1 LKIFFTKKVD
11 MSKTAL
17 PSLSQAEREHLWPA
31 LPLSEWQETYRTVHM
46 WMQIVGKV
54 KLELH
59 PYINHWWQT
68 AFYITTRGMTT
79 GPIPFGRTTFE
90 ITFDFIDHQL
100 FLLTS
105 QGIMRAMPLIPRS
118 VADFYHELMALLHSE
133 GIDVKINTLP
143 SEVADP
149 IPCDINHQDASYDAA
164 TVHRLWCIL
173 VQVDRVF
180 KVFRSD
186 FIGKNSPVHFFW
198 GGFDLAVTRFS
209 GRRAP
214 LRKGADA
221 ITREGYSHEVISC
234 GFWPG
239 GSTING
245 PAFYAY
251 AAPEPDG
258 FKTATIRPPEAFYS
272 TDLSECLL
280 LYDEVRKATSPDQMI
295 LDFCQSTYE
304 AAATLAHWDRE
315 ALERAHS

>member
-1 LKIFFTKKVD
+1 
-11 MSKTAL
+11 MSRTTL
-17 PSLSQAEREHLWPA
+17 PPLSQAEREHLWPA

-59 PYINHWWQT
+59 PYINHWWHT
-68 AFYITTRGMTT
+68 AFYVTARGMTT
-79 GPIPFGRTTFE
+79 GPIPFGHNTFE

-100 FLLTS
+100 FLYTS
-105 QGIMRAMPLIPRS
+105 EGIIRAMPLIPRS
-118 VADFYHELMALLHSE
+118 VADFYHELMALLHSQ

-143 SEVADP
+143 SEVVDP

-164 TVHRLWCIL
+164 AVHRFWRIL
-173 VQVDRVF
+173 VQVDQVF
-180 KVFRSD
+180 KAFRSD
-186 FIGKNSPVHFFW
+186 FIGKCSPVHFFW
-198 GGFDLAVTRFS
+198 GAFDLAVTRFS

-214 LRKGADA
+214 ERKGADL

-239 GSTING
+239 GGPING

-251 AAPEPDG
+251 AAPEPEG
-258 FKTATIRPPEAFYS
+258 FKTATIRPPEAFYGS
-272 TDLSECLL
+272 DMSEYFLM
-280 LYDEVRKATSPDQMI
+280 YEEVRHAPSPDQMI

-304 AAATLAHWDRE
+304 AGATLAHWDRQT
-315 ALERAHS
+315 LERTNVARRSL